1 MLFQIPI
8 DPLPKIFQAYELDR
22 KTVWRC
28 ADRRNILVFITDGTC
43 QFEIDGETISAE
55 QGDAILLPSGQEY
68 TRRPIGEKTCRL
80 FYVHFI
86 TGTPIRSVPE
96 EEAEQSIR
104 DTLAESALLTADER
118 LSQIP
123 RSLFLARRTTTG
135 DAFSKLSEILH
146 RIPTRRRSAPHLA
159 PLFVSLIFTEFL
171 AALSQETVT
180 NIRGNTQSGRL
191 PLPLRQALT
200 YVQQNYD
207 KKISTEDLCAHCN
220 LSPQHLIRLF
230 KKHMGMT
237 PLQYINKSKTMHA
250 IELLRTSELSVK
262 EIAYALGFDNPNYF
276 SRLFSKEQHS
286 SPSEVRER
294 IRTYRGGEGALR
306 DEKDGQK

>member
-8 DPLPKIFQAYELDR
+8 EPLPKIFQAYELER

-28 ADRRNILVFITDGTC
+28 ADRRNILIFITDGAC
-43 QFEIDGETISAE
+43 QFEIGGETILAE
-55 QGDAILLPSGQEY
+55 KGDAILLPSGQEY
-68 TRRPIGEKTCRL
+68 VRRPSGDKSCRL

-86 TGTPIRSVPE
+86 TGSPILPISE
-96 EEAEQSIR
+96 NEAEQSIR
-104 DTLAESALLTADER
+104 DILTERTLLSADER
-118 LSQIP
+118 LSRVPSALYLPQK
-123 RSLFLARRTTTG
+123 TVTG
-135 DAFSKLSEILH
+135 DHFEKASEILH
-146 RIPTRRRSAPHLA
+146 KIPAGRRNAPQLA

-171 AALSQETVT
+171 ATLSQETV
-180 NIRGNTQSGRL
+180 NDVHRGTEKSRL

-207 KKISTEDLCAHCN
+207 KKLSTEDLCTHCN

-276 SRLFSKEQHS
+276 SRLFAKEQHG
-286 SPSEVRER
+286 SPSEIRER
-294 IRTYRGGEGALR
+294 IRTFRGGEGALKG
-306 DEKDGQK
+306 D